1 MCVARMM
8 RGPKL
13 PDPKPAIFAAPDNL
27 EATRAA
33 SIEAALRRRRA
44 GAAADILTSP
54 TGIPA
59 TATMGGVAA

>member
-1 MCVARMM
+1 MCIARAF
-8 RGPKL
+8 RGPKI
-13 PDPKPAIFAAPDNL
+13 PDPKPAIFAAPDNT

-33 SIEAALRRRRA
+33 SLEAALRRRRA

-59 TATMGGVAA
+59 TATMGGVA